1 MKLQIQIIG
10 YLFILLSIVHI
21 IFPKYFRWKEDLKQI
36 SLINRELM
44 YIHTFFIAVT
54 VFLMGLLCIT
64 ASEDMIVTELGKKIS
79 FGFGVFWFLRL
90 LIQFFGYSSELWK
103 GKTFETAVHIL
114 FSIFWMYTTALFFA
128 VSLLDY

>member
-44 YIHTFFIAVT
+44 YVHTFFIAVT

-64 ASEDMIVTELGKKIS
+64 ASEDMIVTELGKKLS

-103 GKTFETAVHIL
+103 GKIFETVVHIL
-114 FSIFWMYTTALFFA
+114 FSIFWIYTTVLFFS